1 MDRIEHYT
9 TPKQLKMNES
19 DESDDAIIESSSEEE
34 SEIQENDTAN
44 KDQDNEQGTTDKTIV
59 NDPTPIQTS
68 LVDPD
73 TTSSSE
79 DIASLSES
87 EEEEEKGKEEETV
100 IQKDSDI
107 KTIVA
112 APSETPI
119 VNQHPKSVEQK
130 QPEPISTHDQL
141 KEPTPPSET
150 TGDIPKNPLTSIES
164 NSTLSS
170 ISSPI
175 AIQEIPTQSIES
187 IKTTNPQ
194 PIETIQQI
202 TTQPTT
208 TQPIKIQPIETTP
221 SLSNLLPSP
230 PEDLAESATSI
241 NFIALALKSK
251 DYLAFTAAVNMM
263 LKRGNKT
270 VVTKGISMI
279 GFTGTTMTTNDK
291 QQMREAGVLDV
302 IVSVLVDLNAN
313 NTDINSKNEK
323 LIVACIAALWSLA
336 MNDSTTADVV
346 ATKIVMCL
354 VSFLKSDSSDVVQW
368 SFGLLSVLTK
378 TALNGVDIGKNGV
391 ADILVALSKFG
402 KSHKEIARWCGLL
415 IFSLV
420 HVVNDGGSQKDMP
433 VTADDKTAK
442 QKKENRRLMIKN
454 QFIHQN
460 FSSILMDLH
469 EAVQGRG
476 QDIDQTLL
484 NTLNAAIRSLET

>member
-1 MDRIEHYT
+1 
-9 TPKQLKMNES
+9 MNDES
-19 DESDDAIIESSSEEE
+19 DESDDAAIIESSSEEE
-34 SEIQENDTAN
+34 SEIQENDTTN
-44 KDQDNEQGTTDKTIV
+44 KDQDNEIVTTDKTIV
-59 NDPTPIQTS
+59 NDPTPTQTS
-68 LVDPD
+68 LIDPD
-73 TTSSSE
+73 TDESSSE
-79 DIASLSES
+79 DIASFSES
-87 EEEEEKGKEEETV
+87 EEEEEEEEKEEEEAV
-100 IQKDSDI
+100 IQKDGDI

-119 VNQHPKSVEQK
+119 VNQSPKSVEQK

-141 KEPTPPSET
+141 KEPTPPSKT
-150 TGDIPKNPLTSIES
+150 TGDIPANPLTSIES

-194 PIETIQQI
+194 PIETIQPI
-202 TTQPTT
+202 TTQPITT
-208 TQPIKIQPIETTP
+208 QPIETTP
-221 SLSNLLPSP
+221 SLPNLLPSP

-251 DYLAFTAAVNMM
+251 DYLAFTAAINMM
-263 LKRGNKT
+263 SKRGNKT
-270 VVTKGISMI
+270 AVTKGISMI

-346 ATKIVMCL
+346 ASKIVMCL
-354 VSFLKSDSSDVVQW
+354 ISFLKSDSSDVVQW

-391 ADILVALSKFG
+391 ADILVALLKFG

-420 HVVNDGGSQKDMP
+420 HVVDDGQKDMS

-442 QKKENRRLMIKN
+442 QKKENRRLIYKD

-460 FSSILMDLH
+460 CSRFLKNIIDLH
-469 EAVQGRG
+469 EAVQGRR
-476 QDIDQTLL
+476 QDQDQTLL

>member
-1 MDRIEHYT
+1 
-9 TPKQLKMNES
+9 MNES
-19 DESDDAIIESSSEEE
+19 ESDDAIIESSSEEE
-34 SEIQENDTAN
+34 SEIQEDDTAN
-44 KDQDNEQGTTDKTIV
+44 KDQDNEIVTTDKTIV
-59 NDPTPIQTS
+59 NDPTPTQTS
-68 LVDPD
+68 LIDPD
-73 TTSSSE
+73 TDESSSE
-79 DIASLSES
+79 DIASFSES
-87 EEEEEKGKEEETV
+87 EEEEEEEKKEKKEKKEAV
-100 IQKDSDI
+100 IQEDGDI

-112 APSETPI
+112 APDETPI

-150 TGDIPKNPLTSIES
+150 TGDIPTNPLTSIES

-194 PIETIQQI
+194 PIETIQPI

-221 SLSNLLPSP
+221 SLPNLLPSP

-251 DYLAFTAAVNMM
+251 DYLAFTAAINMM
-263 LKRGNKT
+263 SKRGNKT
-270 VVTKGISMI
+270 AVTKGISMI

-391 ADILVALSKFG
+391 ADILVALLKFG

-420 HVVNDGGSQKDMP
+420 HVVDDGQKDMS

-442 QKKENRRLMIKN
+442 QKKENRRLMFKD

-460 FSSILMDLH
+460 FSSILKNIIDLH
-469 EAVQGRG
+469 EAVQGRR
-476 QDIDQTLL
+476 QDQDQTLL

>member
-1 MDRIEHYT
+1 
-9 TPKQLKMNES
+9 MNES
-19 DESDDAIIESSSEEE
+19 DESDDAAIIESSSEEE
-34 SEIQENDTAN
+34 EDDTAN
-44 KDQDNEQGTTDKTIV
+44 KDQDNEIVTTDKTIV
-59 NDPTPIQTS
+59 NDPTPTQTS
-68 LVDPD
+68 LIDPD
-73 TTSSSE
+73 TDESSSE
-79 DIASLSES
+79 DIASFSES
-87 EEEEEKGKEEETV
+87 EEEEEEEEEEEKKEKKEKKEAV
-100 IQKDSDI
+100 IQEDGDI
-107 KTIVA
+107 KTIVS
-112 APSETPI
+112 APDETPI

-150 TGDIPKNPLTSIES
+150 TGDIPTNPLTSIES

-194 PIETIQQI
+194 PIETIQPI

-221 SLSNLLPSP
+221 SLPNLLPSP

-251 DYLAFTAAVNMM
+251 DYLAFTAAINMM
-263 LKRGNKT
+263 SKRGNKT
-270 VVTKGISMI
+270 AVTKGISMI

-313 NTDINSKNEK
+313 NNANNTDINSKNEK

-336 MNDSTTADVV
+336 MNDSTTADIV

-420 HVVNDGGSQKDMP
+420 HVVDDGQKDMS

-442 QKKENRRLMIKN
+442 QKKENRRLIYKD

-460 FSSILMDLH
+460 CSRFLKNIIDLH
-469 EAVQGRG
+469 EAVQGRR
-476 QDIDQTLL
+476 QDQDQTLL